1 MEIWDLKDEEPFT
14 IGSDDFRK
22 LKEKYIKLEDASIFF
37 CTSGQA
43 HISID
48 LQEYELKP
56 DTQVVLLPGR
66 VLHVSSVSEDFR
78 LLYIGFSNK
87 FFHEITNRLEPTFFH
102 FLKDNPCVVLPY
114 ERTEQIHILA
124 RSIDNIYHDR
134 ENLFRIQIA
143 RNCIQSF
150 LLDIYDKTKRYFD
163 QSNEEGVSRR
173 EELFKRFIQHIHRH
187 CATHREVSFYAE
199 KLYITPRYLSTIVQN
214 VGHAT
219 AKSIIDHHVIV
230 EIKTALKTTNLSVQE
245 ISNQMNFPDQSFFGR
260 YFKKHTGMSPLQYRN
275 EG

>member
-1 MEIWDLKDEEPFT
+1 MEIWDLKDEDPFT

-22 LKEKYIKLEDASIFF
+22 LKGKYIRLEDASIFF
-37 CTSGQA
+37 CASGHA
-43 HISID
+43 KLDID
-48 LQEYELKP
+48 LQEYELKK

-66 VLHVSSVSEDFR
+66 VLHVSFMTEDFR

-87 FFHEITNRLEPTFFH
+87 FFHEITNRLDPTFFR
-102 FLKDNPCVVLPY
+102 FLKENPCVVLPH
-114 ERTEQIHILA
+114 ERTEQIQILA
-124 RSIDNIYHDR
+124 RSIDCIFRDR
-134 ENLFRIQIA
+134 ENLFRLQIA

-163 QSNEEGVSRR
+163 QSNEEGISRQ
-173 EELFKRFIQHIHRH
+173 EELFKRFIQHIHRY

>member
-1 MEIWDLKDEEPFT
+1 MDIWDLKEEDPFT

-22 LKEKYIKLEDASIFF
+22 IKGKYIRLEDASIFF
-37 CTSGQA
+37 CARGQA
-43 HISID
+43 HIGID
-48 LQEYELKP
+48 LQEYELVKG
-56 DTQVVLLPGR
+56 TQVVLLPGR
-66 VLHVSSVSEDFR
+66 VLHVASMSEDFR
-78 LLYIGFSNK
+78 LLYIGFSNQ
-87 FFHEITNRLEPTFFH
+87 FFHEITNRLEPTFFR
-102 FLKDNPCVVLPY
+102 FLKENPCVILPGGQ
-114 ERTEQIHILA
+114 TEQVHILA
-124 RSIDNIYHDR
+124 RGITYIYQDR
-134 ENLFRIQIA
+134 ENMFRIQIA
-143 RNCIQSF
+143 RNYIQSF
-150 LLDIYDKTKRYFD
+150 LLNIYDKTKRFFAQPD
-163 QSNEEGVSRR
+163 NEGISRQ

-230 EIKTALKTTNLSVQE
+230 EIKTALKTTNFSIQE